1 MCVSVCMHEKER
13 ETKRK
18 YVHVKV
24 TLCTK
29 QIFSMTYVDELN
41 SVNL

>member
-1 MCVSVCMHEKER
+1 MFVCMHEKER

-24 TLCTK
+24 TFIK
-29 QIFSMTYVDELN
+29 QIFSITNVDELN